1 MKNKNEIMA
10 EEMGK
15 IIEEEVNILI
25 EEGDIAKEN
34 LKTFKDFWEEID
46 TINFYEEDWKK
57 NKKLYKKFFKIA
69 YKKIKSITC
78 LPI

>member
-1 MKNKNEIMA
+1 MKNKYETMA

-46 TINFYEEDWKK
+46 TINFYEP
-57 NKKLYKKFFKIA
+57 LIHKFFNNYCNYIFFV
-69 YKKIKSITC
+69 
-78 LPI
+78 